1 MFTTE
6 GTEGTER
13 RNRKQ
18 RAERRPAHMV
28 EKCSVLASSAF
39 GVRPSV
45 FGVFLKSSVSS
56 VKSLSL

>member
-39 GVRPSV
+39 GLRCSV
-45 FGVFLKSSVSS
+45 FGVRCFSEILGV
-56 VKSLSL
+56 LG